1 LKRIY
6 LWRRLRASDGPHNR
20 PGCGVAQ
27 PVIENSLH
35 AKLECIKIMPTQR
48 WNLPPLELLP
58 AFEAA
63 ARHLSFTKAGGE
75 LFLTQSAVSRQIQAL
90 EEDLGCKLFERR
102 TRALLL
108 TEQGQVLYR
117 VAQAVLQEVHDT
129 AEKVRAEPPARTV
142 TVTTTPGFAS
152 LWLIPRLAG
161 FTGAHPDIDVRISA
175 SYDLVRLERSG
186 VDLAVRYAP
195 CGSLPGEKPLFGE
208 EMMPVCSPALAADA
222 ARPLAEPADL
232 ARHVLLHLDDEQ
244 TSWLDWNLWLHAFGL
259 KDFKPAGALHFS
271 SYDQVIQAAAAG
283 QGIALGRF
291 PLLRR
296 MLREKQ
302 LAAPFC
308 RSVASSRA
316 YFLVRSTRTS
326 GKPDVAA
333 FADWLQEET
342 GREALAAQG
351 AARPKK
357 KR

>member
-1 LKRIY
+1 M
-6 LWRRLRASDGPHNR
+6 SP
-20 PGCGVAQ
+20 
-27 PVIENSLH
+27 
-35 AKLECIKIMPTQR
+35 QR
-48 WNLPPLELLP
+48 WRLPPLELLP

-63 ARHLSFTKAGGE
+63 ARHLSFTKAGEE

-108 TEQGQVLYR
+108 TEQGQVLFR
-117 VAQAVLQEVHDT
+117 VAQETLQGVHDT
-129 AEKVRAEPPARTV
+129 AERIRAEPPARTV
-142 TVTTTPGFAS
+142 TVTTTPGIAS

-161 FTGAHPDIDVRISA
+161 FTRNHPDIDVRISA
-175 SYDLVRLERSG
+175 SYELVRLERSG
-186 VDLAVRYAP
+186 VDLAVRYMP
-195 CGSLPGEKPLFGE
+195 VGSLPGQKPLFGE
-208 EMMPVCSPALAADA
+208 EMMPVCSPALAADP

-244 TSWLDWNLWLHAFGL
+244 TSWLDWKLWLHAFGL
-259 KDFKPAGALHFS
+259 KDIKPAGALHFS
-271 SYDQVIQAAAAG
+271 GYDQVIQAAAAG

-302 LAAPFC
+302 LAAPFGQT
-308 RSVASSRA
+308 VASTRA
-316 YFLVRSTRTS
+316 YFLVRSTRTA

-333 FADWLQEET
+333 FADWLEEET
-342 GREALAAQG
+342 GRDAQSASTASRG
-351 AARPKK
+351 RK

>member
-1 LKRIY
+1 
-6 LWRRLRASDGPHNR
+6 
-20 PGCGVAQ
+20 
-27 PVIENSLH
+27 
-35 AKLECIKIMPTQR
+35 MPNQR
-48 WNLPPLELLP
+48 WHLPPLELLP

-63 ARHLSFTKAGGE
+63 ARHLSFTKAGEE
-75 LFLTQSAVSRQIQAL
+75 LFLTQSAVSRQIQAM
-90 EEDLGCKLFERR
+90 EENLGCKLFERR

-108 TEQGQVLYR
+108 TEQGQVLHR
-117 VAQAVLQEVHDT
+117 VAQEVLQRVND
-129 AEKVRAEPPARTV
+129 ASEKIRAEPAARTV

-175 SYDLVRLERSG
+175 SYELVRLERTG

-195 CGSLPGEKPLFGE
+195 VESMPREEPLFGE
-208 EMMPVCSPALAADA
+208 EMMAVCSPALAADP
-222 ARPLAEPADL
+222 ARPLVQPADL
-232 ARHVLLHLDDEQ
+232 ARHVLLHLDDEK

-308 RSVASSRA
+308 QAVASSRA

-342 GREALAAQG
+342 GRDAQPAATAPQ
-351 AARPKK
+351 AKK

>member
-1 LKRIY
+1 M
-6 LWRRLRASDGPHNR
+6 P
-20 PGCGVAQ
+20 AQ
-27 PVIENSLH
+27 H
-35 AKLECIKIMPTQR
+35 
-48 WNLPPLELLP
+48 WHLPPLELLP
-58 AFEAA
+58 AFEAS
-63 ARHLSFTKAGGE
+63 ARHLSFTKAGEE

-90 EEDLGCKLFERR
+90 EESLGCKLFERR

-117 VAQAVLQEVHDT
+117 MAQGVLQEVHDV
-129 AEKVRAEPPARTV
+129 AERIRAEPPARTV

-161 FTGAHPDIDVRISA
+161 FTSVHPEIDVRISA
-175 SYDLVRLERSG
+175 SYELVRLERSG

-195 CGSLPGEKPLFGE
+195 VDSLPAQAPLFGE
-208 EMMPVCSPALAADA
+208 EMKPVCSPALAGDP

-244 TSWLDWNLWLHAFGL
+244 TSWLDWNLWLRGFGL
-259 KDFKPAGALHFS
+259 AGLKPAGALHFS
-271 SYDQVIQAAAAG
+271 SYDQVIQAAVAG
-283 QGIALGRF
+283 QGVALGRF

-302 LAAPFC
+302 LAAPFS
-308 RSVASSRA
+308 RSVSTTRA

-333 FADWLQEET
+333 FADWLEEET
-342 GREALAAQG
+342 GREAQPASV
-351 AARPKK
+351 ARPRKT
-357 KR
+357 R